1 MIIFIY
7 GVEKFKV
14 WEQTICRIGKSYK
27 KVMSEESSWMN
38 ALVISVFRAIA
49 KDPLP
54 HAFVEILLVMSKY
67 RHLRSIYNVFVFDSA
82 YAGSFCRETLRT
94 LNLYADHKCVC
105 EQRKALWLT
114 RSRGARKD

>member
-14 WEQTICRIGKSYK
+14 WEL
-27 KVMSEESSWMN
+27 N
-38 ALVISVFRAIA
+38 ALVISVFRAIV

-67 RHLRSIYNVFVFDSA
+67 HHLRSIYNFFVFDSA
-82 YAGSFCRETLRT
+82 
-94 LNLYADHKCVC
+94 
-105 EQRKALWLT
+105 
-114 RSRGARKD
+114 